1 MHTTWV
7 LVAIA
12 GLAAS
17 LSCGRKR
24 APAEADVPAQVS
36 TPVSAMTQPVTN
48 GADGPSDSRNDSPND
63 NRNDGPND
71 SAGTDATGGTGAP
84 VARRDDSGNL
94 GIMLTAAARALLEAL
109 DASDRGRVVLAF
121 DSEARER
128 WHYTPQRRQGL
139 AIGDLAEAERAA
151 LHALLRAALGERGH
165 AKVEGILRIEPILGQ
180 IEGNA
185 DFRDPGRYHVL
196 LFGEPAD
203 AAPWGWR
210 FEGHHLS
217 LSFTQVG
224 QEVAS
229 TPAFFGA
236 NPARVPS
243 GPDRGLRV
251 LAEEE
256 DTGRALFAMLT
267 AAQQERAR
275 IAGRAPDDIVT
286 GNDRRARLARFE
298 GLPAADMTPAQR
310 DQLLRLIAVYTGNLH
325 PDLARAHLARIE
337 GAGIERV
344 CFAWAGSVE
353 PGRGHY
359 YRIHGP
365 THLIEY
371 DNRGGNHIH
380 TVFRDL
386 ENDFGED
393 LLARHLR
400 EGHDRPARAGD
411 EH

>member
-12 GLAAS
+12 GLATS
-17 LSCGRKR
+17 LSCDRKR
-24 APAEADVPAQVS
+24 APAEAEAPVQAPAQ
-36 TPVSAMTQPVTN
+36 TMTQPVTAGASDGGGQNDDQN
-48 GADGPSDSRNDSPND
+48 GDQN
-63 NRNDGPND
+63 
-71 SAGTDATGGTGAP
+71 GGTGGP
-84 VARRDDSGNL
+84 VARRDGTGDVGSA
-94 GIMLTAAARALLEAL
+94 IAAAARALLAAL
-109 DASDRGRVVLAF
+109 DASERGRIVQAF
-121 DSEARER
+121 EGDARER

-139 AIGDLAEAERAA
+139 AIGDLGDAERAA
-151 LHALLRAALGERGH
+151 LHALLGAALGERGQ

-185 DFRDPGRYHVL
+185 GFRDPGRYHVM
-196 LFGEPAD
+196 LFGAPAD

-217 LSFTQVG
+217 LNFTHVG
-224 QEVAS
+224 QGVAS

-251 LAEEE
+251 LGEEE
-256 DTGRALFAMLT
+256 DAGRALFAMLT
-267 AAQQERAR
+267 AAQQQRAR
-275 IAGRAPDDIVT
+275 LAGSAPDDIVT
-286 GNDRRARLARFE
+286 GNDRRARLAGFE
-298 GLPAADMTPAQR
+298 GLPAAEMTAAQR
-310 DQLLRLIAVYTGNLH
+310 EHLVRLIAMYTGNLH
-325 PDLARAHLARIE
+325 PALAAAHMARIQ

-344 CFAWAGSVE
+344 HFAWAGSAE

-400 EGHDRPARAGD
+400 EDHGHRAPSEQAGA
-411 EH
+411 H

>member
-17 LSCGRKR
+17 LSCGRRR
-24 APAEADVPAQVS
+24 APAEAEVPAPVS
-36 TPVSAMTQPVTN
+36 APVSAMTQPVTKD
-48 GADGPSDSRNDSPND
+48 ADHASGPGDSAGP
-63 NRNDGPND
+63 NDGPGD
-71 SAGTDATGGTGAP
+71 SAGTDAIGGTGAP
-84 VARRDDSGNL
+84 VARRDDSGNI

-121 DSEARER
+121 DSDARER

-217 LSFTQVG
+217 INFTQVG
-224 QEVAS
+224 QDVAS

-256 DTGRALFAMLT
+256 DTGRAFFVMLT
-267 AAQQERAR
+267 AEQQERAR

-286 GNDRRARLARFE
+286 GNDRRARLGRFE
-298 GLPAADMTPAQR
+298 GLPAGEMTAAQR

-325 PDLARAHLARIE
+325 SDLARAHLARIE

-344 CFAWAGSVE
+344 HFAWAGSVE

-400 EGHDRPARAGD
+400 EGHGHDRPARTGG

>member
-24 APAEADVPAQVS
+24 APAEAQSQAQAPAAPAAPAQ
-36 TPVSAMTQPVTN
+36 AMTQPVTN
-48 GADGPSDSRNDSPND
+48 GPD
-63 NRNDGPND
+63 
-71 SAGTDATGGTGAP
+71 GAP
-84 VARRDDSGNL
+84 GHGDPNRAPGAGARVIDGTSAAVARRDGSGTI
-94 GIMLTAAARALLEAL
+94 GAMLTAAARALLEAL
-109 DASDRGRVVLAF
+109 DESDRGRVVMAF
-121 DSEARER
+121 DSDARER
-128 WHYTPQRRQGL
+128 WHYTPQRRPGL

-151 LHALLRAALGERGH
+151 LHALLRAALGERGF

-180 IEGNA
+180 IEGNP
-185 DFRDPGRYHVL
+185 DFRDPGRYHVV
-196 LFGEPAD
+196 LFGAPAD

-217 LSFTQVG
+217 INFTQVG
-224 QEVAS
+224 PDVAS

-236 NPARVPS
+236 NPAKVPS

-256 DTGRALFAMLT
+256 DTGRALFVML
-267 AAQQERAR
+267 APEQQERAR

-298 GLPAADMTPAQR
+298 GLPASEMTAAQR
-310 DQLLRLIAVYTGNLH
+310 EHLLRLIAVYTGNLH

-337 GAGIERV
+337 SAGIERV
-344 CFAWAGSVE
+344 HFAWAGSVE

-400 EGHDRPARAGD
+400 EGHGHAPGQAGGA
-411 EH
+411 H